1 MTNSDLEQLDKEEQ
15 NKPYWA
21 NFGIG
26 VSISFGFII
35 FILLFSSLFIYTI
48 KLGASNILPINI
60 TVEKIATQTPKKV
73 DANILREFSFHG
85 VNIFNT
91 LNTTS
96 QKLSFNNVDTSFST
110 ISTWLGPGFFGR
122 LVDKMFSYN
131 NLLLNTL
138 CSFLNGWNESILI
151 LLSGMFY
158 PIIFVIYF
166 IFNWFFLFIDQFAE
180 FAITLE
186 QFFWIPPAFCYLI
199 EFCICLP
206 LIAIFSIIASFISL
220 FTVLYSLIIMPFGLA
235 TYNIQGDTRNNGFRR
250 FFVDFFKYK
259 TVFMTVLFL
268 LLTISN
274 VQTNLG
280 LPYAG
285 LFAFISLISILVF
298 NILKTFI
305 NTDDD
310 SQTPGLLPTAG
321 LLFGLAGGKQL
332 HIV

>member
-1 MTNSDLEQLDKEEQ
+1 MADSDLDKLNEEEKG
-15 NKPYWA
+15 KPYWA

-26 VSISFGFII
+26 ISVSIGFII
-35 FILLFSSLFIYTI
+35 FIMIFSSLFIYTI
-48 KLGASNILPINI
+48 KVGASNILPTVI
-60 TVEKIATQTPKKV
+60 TPEKIGSQVPKKV
-73 DANILREFSFHG
+73 DANILREFSYHG
-85 VNIFNT
+85 LNIFNP

-96 QKLSFNNVDTSFST
+96 QKLVFNNADTSFSN

-131 NLLLNTL
+131 NLLLNSLGT
-138 CSFLNGWNESILI
+138 FLNGWNESILI

-180 FAITLE
+180 FAITLTNL
-186 QFFWIPPAFCYLI
+186 FWIPPAFSYLI
-199 EFCICLP
+199 EFCICIP
-206 LIAIFSIIASFISL
+206 LIAIFSVIASVISL
-220 FTVLYSLIIMPFGLA
+220 FTVLYSLIVVPFGLSS
-235 TYNIQGDTRNNGFRR
+235 YNIQGDTRNNGFRR

-259 TVFMTVLFL
+259 TVFMTLLFI

-274 VQTNLG
+274 VVTNLG
-280 LPYAG
+280 LPYA
-285 LFAFISLISILVF
+285 LIFSFVTLVSIIVF
-298 NILKTFI
+298 NILKTYI

-310 SQTPGLLPTAG
+310 SQSSGLLPTG
-321 LLFGLAGGKQL
+321 LLFSLTGGKKL